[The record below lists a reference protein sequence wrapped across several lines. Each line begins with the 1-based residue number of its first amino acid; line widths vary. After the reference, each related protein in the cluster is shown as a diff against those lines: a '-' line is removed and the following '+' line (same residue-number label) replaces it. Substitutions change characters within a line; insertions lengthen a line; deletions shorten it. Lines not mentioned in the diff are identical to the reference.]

1 MEYSAGTDSKEILLQ
16 PRNGIESNDLRSTQ
30 TIWGNGLTL
39 SSVKR
44 IELDE
49 EGTILI
55 TNYFQ
60 ELKRAWI
67 FSSLLP
73 LANVLRLNII
83 LPFSKGF

>member
-39 SSVKR
+39 SSIKR

-49 EGTILI
+49 EETTLRTCHEIGDKIAKVT
-55 TNYFQ
+55 F
-60 ELKRAWI
+60 K
-67 FSSLLP
+67 
-73 LANVLRLNII
+73 NVKYIQTV
-83 LPFSKGF
+83 